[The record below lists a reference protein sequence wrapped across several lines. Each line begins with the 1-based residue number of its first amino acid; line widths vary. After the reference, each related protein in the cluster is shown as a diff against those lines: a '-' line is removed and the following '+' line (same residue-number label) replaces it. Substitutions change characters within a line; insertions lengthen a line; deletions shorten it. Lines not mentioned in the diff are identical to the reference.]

1 MRLHE
6 LTEQLSSGARF
17 QSFAQILGHAELHK
31 QRTSDLDYRRR
42 FHRRALD
49 GEKLNF
55 LDLGARGGPQERTAM
70 LAEFYRISLCE
81 ADPEEA
87 ARLREAGHEVI
98 EKLCLDRT
106 DDRQIL
112 HVTEKASNSS
122 IYKPRLEI
130 IPLTHGVTDA
140 VRIVREIELPTT
152 TVDAEEDRLGVK
164 FDEMKM
170 DVQGANLP
178 VLEGMRRSRPFMIE
192 LEAELV
198 PLYHSQPLFFEVGR
212 HLFDRGYLVAD
223 LVMTRRNGRPAGG
236 RLPKERRNS
245 RGIPAYGDFLFMP
258 DWSRPE
264 GRGIIERD
272 PMRWATTL
280 MLNGYEDMVRWI
292 SSETGFAG
300 ADRVLA
306 LLDALD
312 QEDGA
317 DIASESA

>member
-6 LTEQLSSGARF
+6 LTEQLSSGAKF

-42 FHRRALD
+42 FFQRALA
-49 GEKLNF
+49 GERLHF
-55 LDLGARGGPQERTAM
+55 LDLGARGGPLERTAM
-70 LAEFYRISLCE
+70 LAEFYKISLCE

-87 ARLREAGHEVI
+87 SRLREQGHDVI

-106 DDRQIL
+106 DDRQTLYI
-112 HVTEKASNSS
+112 TEKASNSS

-140 VRIVREIELPTT
+140 VRIVREVELATT
-152 TVDAEEDRLGVK
+152 TVDAEEQRLGVT
-164 FDEMKM
+164 FDEMKV

-198 PLYHSQPLFFEVGR
+198 PLYHGQALFFEVGR
-212 HLFDRGYLVAD
+212 HLFDRGYMVAD

-236 RLPKERRNS
+236 RLPNERRNS

-258 DWSRPE
+258 DWSRLV
-264 GRGIIERD
+264 GRAIIERD

-280 MLNGYEDMVRWI
+280 ILNGYEDMVRWI
-292 SSETGFAG
+292 SNETGYDG
-300 ADRVLA
+300 ADRVLTV
-306 LLDALD
+306 LEALD
-312 QEDGA
+312 REDGA
-317 DIASESA
+317 GAEGV